1 MSIIDERE
9 LMEAIRDANYHRKGG
24 VRCLRL
30 FQLEPDF
37 FRGLQTDVKRLC
49 ATGHASNV
57 RDPHHITNWTRP
69 TGDVSQY
76 SLLNATGRYDDF
88 SSDHNLSCFGKHFHE
103 ADLYPMLACFIAGFP
118 HAVNFRINVLG
129 HDAALSPHEE
139 HAIVRTNQ
147 GNVGIR
153 PRFHL
158 PIDTNSGAEVV
169 LDGEVYQLEEGTV
182 YFVNHGCI
190 HSARNRGDQPRTH
203 LVWDLLLTRE
213 AYDLMF
219 GDNAEIPFP
228 ARRVTLSERHPYPQ
242 RTERVEY
249 ARRIPELVAENEAHA
264 LTFFEIQ

>member
-1 MSIIDERE
+1 MNSVNERK
-9 LMEAIRDANYHRKGG
+9 LMEAIRDANYHREGG
-24 VRCLRL
+24 ICCLRL

-37 FRGLQTDVKRLC
+37 FRDLQRDVRRLC
-49 ATGHASNV
+49 VTGHASNV
-57 RDPHHITNWTRP
+57 RDPRHITNWTRP
-69 TGDVSQY
+69 AGDVSQY

-88 SSDHNLSCFGKHFHE
+88 SSDHNLSCFGKRFHE
-103 ADLYPMLACFIAGFP
+103 ANLYPMLAYFIAGFP

-139 HAIVRTNQ
+139 HAIVHTSQ
-147 GNVGIR
+147 DKVGIR

-158 PIDTNSGAEVV
+158 PIETNPGAELV
-169 LDGEVYQLEEGTV
+169 LDGDVYQLEAGTV
-182 YFVNHGCI
+182 YFVNHGCV
-190 HSARNRGDQPRTH
+190 HSARNRGDQPRIH

-228 ARRVTLSERHPYPQ
+228 ARRVMPAERDPHPQ
-242 RTERVEY
+242 RTERVGY
-249 ARRIPELVAENEAHA
+249 ARCIPEPVTENEAHT